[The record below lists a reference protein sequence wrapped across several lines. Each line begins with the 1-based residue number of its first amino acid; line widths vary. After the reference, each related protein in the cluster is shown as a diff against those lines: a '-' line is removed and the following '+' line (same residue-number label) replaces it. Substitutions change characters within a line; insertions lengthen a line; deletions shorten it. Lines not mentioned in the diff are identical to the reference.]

1 MTEPLVPSD
10 VDLRDFAFMPLD
22 VVRLRD
28 SGLTAKASGDAFRAA
43 VLLWCASWHQVPAAS
58 LPDDEDEL
66 ANICGYSRAR
76 REWAKVSEGALRGWV
91 RCTDGRLYHA
101 AVAGKA
107 LEAWIEKL
115 ASAIGGAAGNAK
127 RWNVQIDTD
136 GLRRQF
142 AQAVECLRALD
153 PQSRTLRKKAVAVLT
168 MPSLSESGGESP
180 PESPP
185 DSPPDRKGQ
194 GQGQGQ
200 GLEEQ
205 KTSSSSS
212 AEPTAGQQAGP
223 KVDQPAAPKPTV
235 PCPYRDIV
243 VAYHEALPTLP
254 RVRVFDGKLW
264 DGRCKAMRELW
275 GWVLSSRRADE
286 SRRATNADEAMGW
299 IRAYF
304 AQAAMN
310 DFVMG
315 RTPRSAQH
323 ANWRCDID
331 FLLTKAGLKQVLE
344 KTEVAA

>member
-1 MTEPLVPSD
+1 MTPPAPLVPPE

-22 VVRLRD
+22 VARLRD
-28 SGLTAKASGDAFRAA
+28 SELAASESPEACWAA
-43 VLLWCASWHQVPAAS
+43 VLLWAASWHQVPAAS
-58 LPDDEDEL
+58 VPNDDKWL
-66 ANICGYSRAR
+66 AKAAGYGRVVK
-76 REWAKVSEGALRGWV
+76 EWMRVKEGAMRGFV
-91 RCTDGRLYHA
+91 ECSDGRLYHPVVAEKA
-101 AVAGKA
+101 AD
-107 LEAWIEKL
+107 AWTGKL
-115 ASAIGGAAGNAK
+115 AQSWRTECARIKKHNQRHEMNVPLPDFDRWRAAGCPQGQPLPVPEDKADLSQGQAMEVPRETPSN
-127 RWNVQIDTD
+127 
-136 GLRRQF
+136 RQ
-142 AQAVECLRALD
+142 
-153 PQSRTLRKKAVAVLT
+153 
-168 MPSLSESGGESP
+168 GE
-180 PESPP
+180 
-185 DSPPDRKGQ
+185 

-200 GLEEQ
+200 GLEEE

-243 VAYHEALPTLP
+243 AAYHEALPTLP

-286 SRRATNADEAMGW
+286 SRRATNADEAMTW
-299 IRAYF
+299 IRDYF
-304 AQAAMN
+304 ARAAMN

-344 KTEVAA
+344 KTEAAA